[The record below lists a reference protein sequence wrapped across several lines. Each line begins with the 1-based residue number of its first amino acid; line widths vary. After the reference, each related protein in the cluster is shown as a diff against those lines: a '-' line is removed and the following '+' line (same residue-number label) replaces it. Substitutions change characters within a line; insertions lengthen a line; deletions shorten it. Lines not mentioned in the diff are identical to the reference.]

1 MADKIKY
8 TFDNEL
14 VRVTQSGVVD
24 SETFNDLIA
33 LIVKDR
39 KNLPSEIKILMDARR
54 ATFGSRPEDLKS
66 ILRKIKEHYKK
77 FDSIKFAIILQNPYE
92 TAIGIIMQ
100 EMLREI
106 PSVVL
111 RVFSTEQAA
120 VKWLK

>member
-111 RVFSTEQAA
+111 SVFSTEQAA